1 MNWTDSNVLTIQT
14 PEGVTFRLPL
24 AGPVT
29 RMLAC
34 TLDLLISSGI
44 AAIGQS
50 LLRPLASLAPDYYAA
65 IVMLIYFAI
74 NLLYSM
80 VAEIVWRGQTPGKR
94 LLKLR
99 VVDSQ
104 GLRLDG
110 SQIII
115 RNLLRPADML
125 PVFYL
130 LGGIVSVCHRY
141 GQRLGDIA
149 AGTVVVRVLDHKQ
162 PSLDQVFGGKYNS
175 LGEYGHL
182 AARLRQKV
190 SPQIASLTLEALLRR
205 DTLEPQARLTLF
217 RELADYFKA
226 QVAFP
231 EEAVEQLADEQYV
244 RNVAEILFRA
254 QRSG

>member
-1 MNWTDSNVLTIQT
+1 MSWTESHVLTIQT

-34 TLDLLISSGI
+34 MLDLLISGGI
-44 AAIGQS
+44 GALFQN
-50 LLRPLASLAPDYYAA
+50 LLKPLASLAPDYYAA
-65 IVMLIYFAI
+65 IVTLSYFAI

-80 VAEIVWRGQTPGKR
+80 IAEIIWRGQTPGKR

-99 VVDSQ
+99 VVDAN
-104 GLRLDG
+104 GLRLDA

-149 AGTVVVRVLDHKQ
+149 AGTVVVRALDHKQ

-175 LGEYGHL
+175 LGTYGHL

-205 DTLEPQARLTLF
+205 DALEPQARLTLF
-217 RELADYFKA
+217 RELADYFKG

-231 EEAVEQLADEQYV
+231 EEAVEQLADEHYV
-244 RNVAEILFRA
+244 RNVAEILLRA
-254 QRSG
+254 EKSR

>member
-1 MNWTDSNVLTIQT
+1 MSWADNHVLTIQT

-34 TLDLLISSGI
+34 MLDLLISGGI
-44 AAIGQS
+44 AAIFQN
-50 LLRPLASLAPDYYAA
+50 LLKPLASLAPDYYAA
-65 IVMLIYFAI
+65 IVTLSYFAV
-74 NLLYSM
+74 NLVYSM
-80 VAEIVWRGQTPGKR
+80 IAEIVWRGQTPGKR

-99 VVDSQ
+99 VVDAQ
-104 GLRLDG
+104 GLRLDA

-115 RNLLRPADML
+115 RNLLRPVDML

-130 LGGIVSVCHRY
+130 LGGIVSVFHRY

-162 PSLDQVFGGKYNS
+162 PSLDQVFGSKYNS

-190 SPQIASLTLEALLRR
+190 SPRIASLTLEALLRR
-205 DTLEPQARLTLF
+205 DALEPQARLSLF

-231 EEAVEQLADEQYV
+231 EEAVEQLADEHYV

-254 QRSG
+254 QKQ